1 MKSIYLIPSLLIFST
16 LFQNCVPA
24 RKFEEVAEKQEICAK
39 ELKTLKTLKTELE
52 TENVELTSN
61 NDQLFEANK
70 RLKKD
75 TTLLGKSLRMKEKQ
89 YDKIDLLNQRIQEQ
103 LEILQ
108 KGQTQEKQRLLA
120 DLEKRKLELLKM
132 EDELRSLELDLNAKK
147 IDLENMSIELQKRE
161 KRVNELEEIIA
172 KQDAFVKALKDKV
185 AKALLGFKDKGL
197 TVEQKDGKVY
207 VSMDAKLLFAS
218 GSTKVD
224 AEGVKALKELA
235 KVLEDQNELE
245 ILVEGHTDTDKM
257 NSSSHPADNWELSV
271 LRATSVVKIM
281 LKHSKMDPINISAA
295 GRSEFM
301 PVDVDNKAKNRRIE
315 VVLIPKLDE
324 LFDIIN
330 NYLLTFSCNFG
341 KFQRIIPTSLKYEKI
356 DEKFNHA
363 IPKIFIPSH
372 FYYFPKFLYYLAL
385 Y

>member
-147 IDLENMSIELQKRE
+147 IDLDPIPMNLNAKKIDLENMSIELQKRE

-172 KQDAFVKALKDKV
+172 NKDAIVKALKDKV

-207 VSMDAKLLFAS
+207 VSMDAKLLFAL
-218 GSTKVD
+218 
-224 AEGVKALKELA
+224 AALRLMRR
-235 KVLEDQNELE
+235 
-245 ILVEGHTDTDKM
+245 G
-257 NSSSHPADNWELSV
+257 
-271 LRATSVVKIM
+271 
-281 LKHSKMDPINISAA
+281 LKH
-295 GRSEFM
+295 
-301 PVDVDNKAKNRRIE
+301 
-315 VVLIPKLDE
+315 
-324 LFDIIN
+324 
-330 NYLLTFSCNFG
+330 
-341 KFQRIIPTSLKYEKI
+341 
-356 DEKFNHA
+356 
-363 IPKIFIPSH
+363 
-372 FYYFPKFLYYLAL
+372 
-385 Y
+385 

>member
-75 TTLLGKSLRMKEKQ
+75 STLLGKSLRMKEKQ

-108 KGQTQEKQRLLA
+108 KGQTLEKQRLLA

-172 KQDAFVKALKDKV
+172 NKDAIVKALKDKV

-224 AEGVKALKELA
+224 SEGVKALKELA

-257 NSSSHPADNWELSV
+257 NSSTHPADNWELSV

-281 LKHSKMDPINISAA
+281 LKHSKMDPVNISAA
-295 GRSEFM
+295 GRSEFI

-330 NYLLTFSCNFG
+330 N
-341 KFQRIIPTSLKYEKI
+341 
-356 DEKFNHA
+356 
-363 IPKIFIPSH
+363 
-372 FYYFPKFLYYLAL
+372 
-385 Y
+385 